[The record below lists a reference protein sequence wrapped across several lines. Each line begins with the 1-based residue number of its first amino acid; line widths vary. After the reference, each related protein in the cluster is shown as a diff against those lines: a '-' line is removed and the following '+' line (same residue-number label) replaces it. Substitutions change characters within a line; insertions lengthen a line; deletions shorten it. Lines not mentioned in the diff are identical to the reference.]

1 MHLIIHVWIQKSLG
15 IGKMLNLVKMRYMDN
30 AGGKLQR
37 IVMDNHVQFYQQQL
51 LSRKVFNTLPSSVKQ
66 VLIFKLNR

>member
-1 MHLIIHVWIQKSLG
+1 
-15 IGKMLNLVKMRYMDN
+15 MLNLVKMRYMDN

-37 IVMDNHVQFYQQQL
+37 IVMDNHVQFDLQQL

-66 VLIFKLNR
+66 VLIFKLNM